1 MLHQQ
6 LNGID
11 AKRFIKKLNSP
22 STTKEVESLKR
33 ADEEFTKIKQPP
45 S

>member
-11 AKRFIKKLNSP
+11 AKRFIEKLNSP

-33 ADEEFTKIKQPP
+33 ANEEFTKIKQPP